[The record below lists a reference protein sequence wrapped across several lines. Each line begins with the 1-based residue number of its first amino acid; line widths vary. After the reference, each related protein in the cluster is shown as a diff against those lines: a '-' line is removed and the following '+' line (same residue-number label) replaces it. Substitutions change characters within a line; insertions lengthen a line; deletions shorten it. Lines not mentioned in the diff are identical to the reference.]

1 MLNNSQLYARVG
13 RRQFKV
19 QSLGQ
24 VSAAYRDL
32 LTKMDLGSSQAPRC
46 LIVDGAGTIHAHVS
60 YNGRVWAGE
69 VYHYGAQPLY
79 TPED

>member
-32 LTKMDLGSSQAPRC
+32 LTKVNYRRLKATASES
-46 LIVDGAGTIHAHVS
+46 I
-60 YNGRVWAGE
+60 
-69 VYHYGAQPLY
+69 
-79 TPED
+79 